1 MDNQTPNHEDS
12 RFVDYGDKYS
22 KQQPVSPKKSNP
34 FALASFIVGLIGLI
48 SCCCSFLGLILG
60 VISLILVI
68 LSKQGRPFEPFAI
81 AGLVLSI
88 LAILAS
94 LASFAY
100 SLLVLNMM
108 QDPEFN
114 ALVNQVMEQYET
126 IPATK

>member
-1 MDNQTPNHEDS
+1 MDNYTPNHEFPQS
-12 RFVDYGDKYS
+12 PDYGDKYTQQKPIQP
-22 KQQPVSPKKSNP
+22 KQNNP
-34 FALASFIVGLIGLI
+34 LALASFIIGLIGLLT
-48 SCCCSFLGLILG
+48 CCCSVIGLILG

-68 LSKQGRPFEPFAI
+68 LSKRGQPLAPFAI

-100 SLLVLNMM
+100 YLVVLNMM

-114 ALVNQVMEQYET
+114 MIVNGVMEQYET
-126 IPATK
+126 LPLD

>member
-12 RFVDYGDKYS
+12 RFSDYGDKYTR
-22 KQQPVSPKKSNP
+22 QQPVSPKKNSP
-34 FALASFIVGLIGLI
+34 LALASFIVGLIGLI
-48 SCCCSFLGLILG
+48 SCCCSVLGLILG

-94 LASFAY
+94 LAFFAY
-100 SLLVLNMM
+100 SILVINMM
-108 QDPEFN
+108 QDPAFN
-114 ALVNQVMEQYET
+114 SLMNQVMEQYESL
-126 IPATK
+126 PAAK